1 MTIES
6 MRILRIRPAI
16 LVVIIISTALYGIS
30 NITAAHGAAPLNGSF
45 TINPQFILAG
55 GNDSFTATAS
65 GGSSPYKFNWT
76 FGDSPLVANGSFV
89 THIFSVREIS
99 GDSATLD
106 VTALQTRA
114 DGDETSSNPSGC
126 LNWSGSY
133 TMKKQS
139 GRWLISRA
147 QISPAPC

>member
-1 MTIES
+1 

-65 GGSSPYKFNWT
+65 GGLSPYKFNWT

-89 THIFSVREIS
+89 THIFSV
-99 GDSATLD
+99 A
-106 VTALQTRA
+106 
-114 DGDETSSNPSGC
+114 
-126 LNWSGSY
+126 GSY
-133 TMKKQS
+133 TVTLNITDSTPVLPIK
-139 GRWLISRA
+139 ISVTNTVTVQGSTTHMNRRN
-147 QISPAPC
+147 